1 MRVLPMKCK
10 DVQKKLLD
18 YSEGTL
24 DPKTSMRVE
33 MHLRTCEQ
41 CAEELK
47 AFEDTVR
54 LLQRM
59 PIKEP
64 SEEFW
69 NAFTRGVMQNV
80 RRVERTTAPSAFL
93 YSPRLNVAFVAVATI
108 LVIAGAVFFIK
119 GNVFHNNQQQIAQQS
134 VEVNT
139 PVENIDETLKKIVH
153 PKMVEEMLHTNW
165 ALIDG
170 QQLPMFD
177 ADFSDD
183 AIDLL
188 LDDLT
193 ESEKQALLA
202 ELERLLQ

>member
-1 MRVLPMKCK
+1 MRVLSMKCK

-24 DPKTSMRVE
+24 EPKTSLRVE
-33 MHLRTCEQ
+33 MHLRTCAQ

-69 NAFTRGVMQNV
+69 TDFTRGIMQNV
-80 RRVERTTAPSAFL
+80 RRVERTTAPSWFL
-93 YSPRLNVAFVAVATI
+93 QFPRLNVAFVAVATI
-108 LVIAGAVFFIK
+108 LVIVGAVFFIQGHVVK
-119 GNVFHNNQQQIAQQS
+119 NNQQQIARQS
-134 VEVNT
+134 VESN
-139 PVENIDETLKKIVH
+139 PPAENIDEALKKIVH
-153 PKMVEEMLHTNW
+153 PKMVEDMLHTNW

-170 QQLPMFD
+170 QQLSAFD

-183 AIDLL
+183 TIDFLL
-188 LDDLT
+188 EDLT
-193 ESEKQALLA
+193 ESEKQALLV